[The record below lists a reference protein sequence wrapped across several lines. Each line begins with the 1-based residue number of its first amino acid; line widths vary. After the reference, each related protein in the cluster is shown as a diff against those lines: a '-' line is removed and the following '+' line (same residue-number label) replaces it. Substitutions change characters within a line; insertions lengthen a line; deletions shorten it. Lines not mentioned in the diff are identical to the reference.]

1 MYPDTDHG
9 GTIFTDAWKQ
19 HAAELRQRCLT
30 WTGGNHGDAEEAL
43 SRSAC
48 IIFLKLPSQ
57 AQTIS
62 DLRAWFLRLTYNVCM
77 DLHRER
83 KRRCEQH
90 LEEALETA
98 PSAAVRM
105 AGMEGGNPERHYL
118 DAELREYLHGCIL
131 ELPRKLRDALQL
143 RMEQHSY
150 PEIASHLGINEA
162 AVRKRVQLARQAL
175 LRDLEEYSEG
185 HRHRPCRTSHR
196 ASRRVSPLETKPG
209 LQRR

>member
-1 MYPDTDHG
+1 VHPDTDHG
-9 GTIFTDAWKQ
+9 VISFTDAWKQ

-30 WTGGNHGDAEEAL
+30 WTGGNPWDADEAI
-43 SRSAC
+43 SRTAC

-57 AQTIS
+57 TQSIS

-83 KRRCEQH
+83 KRRCEQR
-90 LEEALETA
+90 LDETLETV
-98 PSAAVRM
+98 PSAAVRVT
-105 AGMEGGNPERHYL
+105 GMEGGNPERHYL
-118 DAELREYLHGCIL
+118 DAELREYLHGRIL
-131 ELPRKLRDALQL
+131 ELPSKLRDALQL
-143 RMEQHSY
+143 RMQQHSY

-175 LRDLEEYSEG
+175 RRDLMDYSEG
-185 HRHRPCRTSHR
+185 HRPRSG
-196 ASRRVSPLETKPG
+196 ASRRAGRRVPSLETKPV